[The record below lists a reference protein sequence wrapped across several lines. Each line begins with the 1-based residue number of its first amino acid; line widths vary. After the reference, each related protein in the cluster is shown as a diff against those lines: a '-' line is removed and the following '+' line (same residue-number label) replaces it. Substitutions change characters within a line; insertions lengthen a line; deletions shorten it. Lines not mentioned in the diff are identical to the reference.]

1 VLGTNSM
8 HRVAEEVA
16 EAIEIPL
23 LHIADAT
30 ADEIHAHGMTSVGLL
45 GTRYTMEEAF
55 YRGRL
60 ADRHGLEVFVPDG
73 RSSTG

>member
-16 EAIEIPL
+16 EAIEIPF

-45 GTRYTMEEAF
+45 GTPLHD
-55 YRGRL
+55 GG
-60 ADRHGLEVFVPDG
+60 GLLSGTPR
-73 RSSTG
+73 RSARPRDVRAR